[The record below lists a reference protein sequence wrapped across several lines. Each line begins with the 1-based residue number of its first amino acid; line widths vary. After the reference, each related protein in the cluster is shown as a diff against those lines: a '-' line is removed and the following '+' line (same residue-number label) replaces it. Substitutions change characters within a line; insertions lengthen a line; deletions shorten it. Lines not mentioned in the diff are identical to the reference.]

1 VHHIWPNAI
10 KHFQLH
16 NNIRIDSTED
26 AVKIISELSNHK
38 ASVIADVEKIPLC
51 PTLKK
56 IKSYHSFCFSNNF
69 IFGTDSSM
77 QTTKLRCKGICD

>member
-38 ASVIADVEKIPLC
+38 ASVIADVEKIPRC

-56 IKSYHSFCFSNNF
+56 SNPTIHF
-69 IFGTDSSM
+69 VSATILYLELIH
-77 QTTKLRCKGICD
+77 QCKQLN